1 MGIWVLQ
8 ELTAAVPGRAARVFV
23 SRFLPL
29 LKRALCAPVQVGT
42 GMFCCARVLCRAL
55 WGEFCSF
62 GGAGSDGVLRGGD
75 TDLQLQGVVPNLME
89 EIGHFWMQEGVLQ
102 KCPAN
107 TMRALPLLQY
117 SLCIPP
123 AAAL

>member
-1 MGIWVLQ
+1 MGETREGARVTVFMGKGGADVAG
-8 ELTAAVPGRAARVFV
+8 EVAETAGVFV

-89 EIGHFWMQEGVLQ
+89 EIGHFWMQEGFYRSALQ
-102 KCPAN
+102 TP
-107 TMRALPLLQY
+107 
-117 SLCIPP
+117 
-123 AAAL
+123 